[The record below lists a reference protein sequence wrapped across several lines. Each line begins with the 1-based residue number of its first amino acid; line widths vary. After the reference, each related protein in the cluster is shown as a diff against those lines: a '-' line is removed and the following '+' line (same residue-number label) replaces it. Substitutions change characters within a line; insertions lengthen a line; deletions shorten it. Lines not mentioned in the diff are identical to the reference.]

1 MHFAAYKKHIGFYP
15 TPSGID
21 KFKEQLS
28 EYKSAKGSVQFPLDE
43 PIPYEL
49 VGEIVVYR
57 VKENMEKAEAKRR
70 KKGEE
75 ILVKFFV
82 VV

>member
-1 MHFAAYKKHIGFYP
+1 VHFAAYKKHIGFYP